1 MAKSVVELPS
11 CEKVPPVSR
20 PDETEGIEMHRCL
33 LRAGFVLVLAA
44 LVMGAATPIMD
55 NPRELSAQ
63 PAQASLQR

>member
-1 MAKSVVELPS
+1 
-11 CEKVPPVSR
+11 
-20 PDETEGIEMHRCL
+20 MHRCL